1 MNRNLIESA
10 RSMIA
15 HADLPNMF
23 WAEAISAAAYVRNRV
38 PTRAIKDGRTPY
50 EFWYGKKPNVS
61 YFKVFGYVAY
71 AHIKD
76 EKRRKLD
83 AKVEKMRFF

>member
-15 HADLPNMF
+15 HAGLPNMF

-38 PTRAIKDGRTPY
+38 PTRA
-50 EFWYGKKPNVS
+50 
-61 YFKVFGYVAY
+61 
-71 AHIKD
+71 
-76 EKRRKLD
+76 RRHMNSGI
-83 AKVEKMRFF
+83 EGSQM